1 MNRCTELIPIG
12 SEMSPD
18 SNACAEQ
25 SLSELVESWR
35 KSASSIDM
43 PGNFLYRALPEGMAS
58 AQLRH
63 ERITSL
69 HLGKEVKFIDALS
82 GDETGSVPT
91 LFDVMCASVNIMRQ
105 HPRHFSAI
113 GMLWGTAFADNAPRE
128 WFQQHENEVLR
139 TLADPLQGIVYERYC
154 HDRNYANNL
163 LPAGPLG
170 EDFLLGF
177 MNNDDVNKEITR
189 DILGTLSGM
198 PLSQDGRKEVMDSCE
213 RLIAILVKDGDIT
226 DKLECDI
233 VNKISDITCRLQDGN
248 DIFHATPYHYNR
260 EIQLLEAVV
269 KNMPDSVDSAAIES
283 MRSELLI
290 LQAMVQRISAN
301 RIDYGTTLNLGKLQV
316 EMPIASYQL
325 GKQDPRRPFAEAYE
339 RAFSIGQDAE
349 EFHRQLIALSDKQND
364 YREYVVDRLTRTFDA
379 LRDPRAIA
387 DCLLSDNPLDISALS
402 WMYSVIPEDIKG
414 LSLPHDLESKLTP
427 IRNELGRMGG
437 GASGIVLS
445 LNIAESI
452 LRQQYG
458 DDLSSTL
465 LNHALATIY
474 DRLARN
480 SSQPL
485 GRQLAELFLALNKR
499 NDIIGLDLSVE
510 DLLQACG

>member
-1 MNRCTELIPIG
+1 MNRCVELIPIG

-43 PGNFLYRALPEGMAS
+43 PGDFLYRALPEGAAS
-58 AQLRH
+58 VQLRR

-69 HLGKEVKFIDALS
+69 HLGKEVEFMDALS
-82 GDETGSVPT
+82 GDETGGVPT
-91 LFDVMCASVNIMRQ
+91 LFDVMCASVDIMQQ

-113 GMLWGTAFADNAPRE
+113 GMLWKAAFADNASRE
-128 WFQQHENEVLR
+128 WFQQHEDEVLR
-139 TLADPLQGIVYERYC
+139 TLAGPLQGIVYERYC
-154 HDRNYANNL
+154 HDHNY
-163 LPAGPLG
+163 AGPLG

-177 MNNDDVNKEITR
+177 MNNDEVNEEITR

-233 VNKISDITCRLQDGN
+233 VNKISDIAYRLRDGN
-248 DIFHATPYHYNR
+248 DIFHATPYHYNH

-269 KNMPDSVDSAAIES
+269 KNMPDSVDSAVIES
-283 MRSELLI
+283 MRSNLLR

-301 RIDYGTTLNLGKLQV
+301 RIDYGTTLNLGELQT
-316 EMPIASYQL
+316 EMPAASYQL

-339 RAFSIGQDAE
+339 RAFSIDQDAE
-349 EFHRQLIALSDKQND
+349 EFHRQFIALSDKQND
-364 YREYVVDRLTRTFDA
+364 YREYVVNRLTRTFNA

-402 WMYSVIPEDIKG
+402 WMYSVTPEDIKG
-414 LSLPHDLESKLTP
+414 LSLPHDLKSELTL
-427 IRNELGRMGG
+427 IRNELGRIGG

-474 DRLARN
+474 DRLVRN

-499 NDIIGLDLSVE
+499 NDIVGLNLSVE